1 MPAAPRA
8 FARHDPRQAR
18 GRLLLAVSTGL
29 VVAAVIPGRFGVALR
44 ALAGWNAAA
53 LSMTALAWWIIM
65 RDGAVQTRRRAAAD
79 DPGRSTVW
87 GLVLAA
93 SAFSVLATTVVLRQ
107 ARALAPDARDV
118 FIVLCLTAVAS
129 AWLLTHTAYTLRY
142 AHLYYRDDDE
152 GEGGLTFPGNA
163 HPAYVDFA
171 YFAFTIGMCFQVSD
185 VCITSPTIRRAV
197 LAHAMLS
204 FLYNTAIL
212 AVAINLV
219 IGIVG

>member
-1 MPAAPRA
+1 MPPGARA
-8 FARHDPRQAR
+8 FGRHDPRQAR
-18 GRLLLAVSTGL
+18 ARLLLAVATGL
-29 VVAAVIPGRFGVALR
+29 AVGAVIPARFGVALR
-44 ALAGWNAAA
+44 AVAGWNASA
-53 LSMTALAWWIIM
+53 LAMTALSWVIIM
-65 RDGAVQTRRRAAAD
+65 RDGAAQTRRRAAAD